1 MKCSNETRSHA
12 GSKMKNCHFRVMALI
27 LTDMT
32 VFNVDHNKNNGH
44 KGGGAKGKNS
54 YDTLIGK
61 KTEITTITK
70 E

>member
-1 MKCSNETRSHA
+1 
-12 GSKMKNCHFRVMALI
+12 MALI

-44 KGGGAKGKNS
+44 KGGEKGKNS

>member
-44 KGGGAKGKNS
+44 KGGEKGK
-54 YDTLIGK
+54 TA
-61 KTEITTITK
+61 TIL
-70 E
+70 